1 MCDKTHPF
9 YQRPY
14 EKALPEE
21 WVTLAVSM
29 HDDQH
34 FCSRDCLV
42 KWVGTSEQADKPECK
57 ARRFVMS
64 DGTEG
69 VKWKDG
75 CVDLDTN
82 SPHCLLQSDSRH
94 CNGIFYSWNEFINH
108 HFNCEITWIDEE
120 RKA

>member
-1 MCDKTHPF
+1 VPDEWLTLVRGNPQTHAGF
-9 YQRPY
+9 
-14 EKALPEE
+14 
-21 WVTLAVSM
+21 
-29 HDDQH
+29 D
-34 FCSRDCLV
+34 FCSEKCLAQ
-42 KWVGTSEQADKPECK
+42 WMYGNATQGESNTPECK

-108 HFNCEITWIDEE
+108 HFNCEITWIDQEQQ
-120 RKA
+120 A